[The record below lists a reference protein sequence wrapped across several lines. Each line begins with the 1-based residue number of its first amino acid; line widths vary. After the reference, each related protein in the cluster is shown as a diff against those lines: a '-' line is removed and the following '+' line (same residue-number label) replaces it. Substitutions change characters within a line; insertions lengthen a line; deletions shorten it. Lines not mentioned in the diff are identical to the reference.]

1 MAAAMDMN
9 NWVDLPVPMASPGF
23 ESRYEPLAWAL
34 AHCPS
39 YITNDAVQKQGV
51 YYYRF
56 YFGDE
61 GDRMMFLLKWA
72 GQ

>member
-1 MAAAMDMN
+1 MKN
-9 NWVDLPVPMASPGF
+9 NWVDLLVPMASPGF

-39 YITNDAVQKQGV
+39 YITNDAVQKQGE
-51 YYYRF
+51 YHYRF

-61 GDRMMFLLKWA
+61 RDQIAFALRWS
-72 GQ
+72 